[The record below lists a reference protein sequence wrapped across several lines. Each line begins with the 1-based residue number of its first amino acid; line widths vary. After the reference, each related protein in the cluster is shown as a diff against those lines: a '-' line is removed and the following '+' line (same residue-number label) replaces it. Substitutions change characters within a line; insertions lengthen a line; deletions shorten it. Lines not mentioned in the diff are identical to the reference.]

1 MTGSLGSSLII
12 TCKYPKESENNCKS
26 FCKGR
31 RGECASK
38 ISGRTRNQWERR
50 GRFSLYNNSTGRFFM
65 VTIDQLRPE
74 DPLRYW
80 DILVRRG
87 FGLGVGGLQVT
98 DYEGSPYS
106 DRSVVFVLFSAI
118 LHNPG
123 KNYCDTMS
131 LY

>member
-74 DPLRYW
+74 DAGTYRCSDAGDDAEVSLRVMEGESSST
-80 DILVRRG
+80 D
-87 FGLGVGGLQVT
+87 GG
-98 DYEGSPYS
+98 
-106 DRSVVFVLFSAI
+106 
-118 LHNPG
+118 
-123 KNYCDTMS
+123 
-131 LY
+131 